1 MADLL
6 TVWLL
11 YFTSFI
17 TLMNPLG
24 VMPVFMSMTSDLDK
38 KQRKATALKA
48 LITAFFTL
56 VVFAF
61 GGQMLFNFFGISV
74 AGLKVVGGILFF
86 IMGYDMLNA
95 RLSKTK
101 LTDEDVNKYVNDI
114 SITPLGI
121 PMIAGPGSITNAIIL
136 MDQSPG
142 AAEKAILISAILV
155 VCLVVLIILL
165 SADKIMRVLG
175 DTGNKVMMKLMG
187 LIVMVIAVEFFFTGI
202 TPYVREIL
210 GLNL

>member
-1 MADLL
+1 MAELL

-24 VMPVFMSMTSDLDK
+24 VMPVFMSMTSDLSR

-74 AGLKVVGGILFF
+74 AGLNVVGGILFF

-101 LTDEDVNKYVNDI
+101 LTDEDANKYVNDI

-142 AAEKAILISAILV
+142 AAEKAILIGAILA
-155 VCLVVLIILL
+155 VCLVVLSILL
-165 SADKIMRVLG
+165 SADKIMRALG

-202 TPYVREIL
+202 TPYIREIL
-210 GLNL
+210 GISL

>member
-1 MADLL
+1 MAELL

-24 VMPVFMSMTSDLDK
+24 VMPVFMSMTSDLSR

-101 LTDEDVNKYVNDI
+101 LTDEDANKYVNDI

-121 PMIAGPGSITNAIIL
+121 P
-136 MDQSPG
+136 
-142 AAEKAILISAILV
+142 
-155 VCLVVLIILL
+155 
-165 SADKIMRVLG
+165 
-175 DTGNKVMMKLMG
+175 
-187 LIVMVIAVEFFFTGI
+187 
-202 TPYVREIL
+202 
-210 GLNL
+210 